1 MGNGLGC
8 GCYRDICSQEIKNDT
23 FIKVENDPIKTT
35 NLYEMAKYF
44 EDVEKEIHIKN
55 DKKKLKKI
63 ISFKKFKNTNSLYN
77 TVSKY
82 ELMLKRLLEQKNIE
96 RKGPKRRKTLR
107 KNNNDNFIKLIQKV
121 IENEKNKIINENK
134 KIEENKNIDTKGPKR
149 RETIRIN
156 NNKNFIKLI
165 KQTISD
171 NKHIDKNKEKNLH
184 KKGSILLNYKEKLNS
199 TSLQNGKH
207 TLIIKKFSKKK
218 LYDGFGD
225 MILDNEI
232 KKTCRNTLDNKN
244 NEE

>member
-23 FIKVENDPIKTT
+23 FIKVENEPIKTT

-96 RKGPKRRKTLR
+96 RKGPKRR
-107 KNNNDNFIKLIQKV
+107 
-121 IENEKNKIINENK
+121 
-134 KIEENKNIDTKGPKR
+134 
-149 RETIRIN
+149 ETIRVN

-165 KQTISD
+165 QQTISD

-218 LYDGFGD
+218 LYDGLGD

>member
-96 RKGPKRRKTLR
+96 RKGPKRR
-107 KNNNDNFIKLIQKV
+107 
-121 IENEKNKIINENK
+121 
-134 KIEENKNIDTKGPKR
+134 
-149 RETIRIN
+149 ETIRVN

-165 KQTISD
+165 QQTISD
-171 NKHIDKNKEKNLH
+171 NKHTDKNKEKNLH

>member
-63 ISFKKFKNTNSLYN
+63 ISFKKFKNTNILYN

-96 RKGPKRRKTLR
+96 RKGPKRR
-107 KNNNDNFIKLIQKV
+107 
-121 IENEKNKIINENK
+121 
-134 KIEENKNIDTKGPKR
+134 
-149 RETIRIN
+149 ETIRVN

-165 KQTISD
+165 QQTISD
-171 NKHIDKNKEKNLH
+171 NKHTDKNKEKNLH

-218 LYDGFGD
+218 LYDGLGD

>member
-96 RKGPKRRKTLR
+96 RKGPKRR
-107 KNNNDNFIKLIQKV
+107 
-121 IENEKNKIINENK
+121 
-134 KIEENKNIDTKGPKR
+134 
-149 RETIRIN
+149 ETIRVN

-165 KQTISD
+165 QQTISD

>member
-96 RKGPKRRKTLR
+96 RKGPKRR
-107 KNNNDNFIKLIQKV
+107 
-121 IENEKNKIINENK
+121 
-134 KIEENKNIDTKGPKR
+134 
-149 RETIRIN
+149 ETIRVN

-165 KQTISD
+165 QQTISD
-171 NKHIDKNKEKNLH
+171 NKHTDKNKEKNLH

-218 LYDGFGD
+218 LYDGLGD

>member
-23 FIKVENDPIKTT
+23 FIKVENEPIKTT

-63 ISFKKFKNTNSLYN
+63 ISFKKFKNTNILYN

-96 RKGPKRRKTLR
+96 RKGPKRR
-107 KNNNDNFIKLIQKV
+107 
-121 IENEKNKIINENK
+121 
-134 KIEENKNIDTKGPKR
+134 
-149 RETIRIN
+149 ETIRVN

-165 KQTISD
+165 QQTISD
-171 NKHIDKNKEKNLH
+171 NKHADKNKEKNLH

-218 LYDGFGD
+218 LYDGLGD
-225 MILDNEI
+225 MVLDNEI

>member
-23 FIKVENDPIKTT
+23 FIKVENEPIKTT

-63 ISFKKFKNTNSLYN
+63 ISFKKFKNTNILYN

-96 RKGPKRRKTLR
+96 RKGPKRR
-107 KNNNDNFIKLIQKV
+107 
-121 IENEKNKIINENK
+121 
-134 KIEENKNIDTKGPKR
+134 
-149 RETIRIN
+149 ETIRVN

-165 KQTISD
+165 QQTISD
-171 NKHIDKNKEKNLH
+171 NKHTDKNKEKNLH

-218 LYDGFGD
+218 LYDGLGD

>member
-23 FIKVENDPIKTT
+23 FIKVENTPIKTT

-96 RKGPKRRKTLR
+96 RKGPKRR
-107 KNNNDNFIKLIQKV
+107 
-121 IENEKNKIINENK
+121 
-134 KIEENKNIDTKGPKR
+134 
-149 RETIRIN
+149 ETIRIN

-165 KQTISD
+165 QQTISD
-171 NKHIDKNKEKNLH
+171 
-184 KKGSILLNYKEKLNS
+184 
-199 TSLQNGKH
+199 QP
-207 TLIIKKFSKKK
+207 KK
-218 LYDGFGD
+218 L
-225 MILDNEI
+225 
-232 KKTCRNTLDNKN
+232 
-244 NEE
+244 